1 MDKSFFIYVMAAAAV
16 MYYLIGFIGEVQ
28 EEDAKYSNKGYIKDH
43 QYDKYKSKDSIGR
56 NILNLLGTDH
66 LTQVNAWNESK
77 LKKEFLLLFPDFEE
91 MKKFSQERII
101 GNYLRKKLL
110 ARINLVEDKFFSGK
124 ITAPE
129 AKKELSG
136 L

>member
-16 MYYLIGFIGEVQ
+16 MYYLIGFIGDVQ
-28 EEDAKYSNKGYIKDH
+28 EEEAKYSNEGYMKDH
-43 QYDKYKSKDSIGR
+43 QYDEYKSKDSIGR
-56 NILNLLGTDH
+56 NILNLLGADH
-66 LTQVNAWNESK
+66 KTQVNVWNESK
-77 LKKEFLLLFPDFEE
+77 LKKEFLLLFPDFQE

-110 ARINLVEDKFFSGK
+110 FRINLVEDEFFSGK
-124 ITAPE
+124 ISAPE
-129 AKKELSG
+129 AKKELSN